1 MSLTQLLHEISIC
14 RVCEDHLPHQPRP
27 ILHVSSAARLL
38 IISQAPGSKVH
49 QTGIPWNDAS
59 GDRLRDWMN
68 LDRSTFYDKAQVAVV
83 PIGLCYPGAAQN
95 GGDKPP
101 RPECAPLWH
110 ERVLGQIPNRQLT
123 LLVGHHSQK
132 RYLGSSRK
140 KSMTETVKA
149 FSEYGPEFFPLPHPS
164 WRSVIWMRRQPW
176 FEQVVIPELQK
187 AVQETIGSRHLHA
200 TES

>member
-68 LDRSTFYDKAQVAVV
+68 VVRSTFYDKAQVAVV

-132 RYLGSSRK
+132 RYLGSS
-140 KSMTETVKA
+140 
-149 FSEYGPEFFPLPHPS
+149 SEEINDRDGEGVFRIRPRVFPTATSELAKCDLDATTA
-164 WRSVIWMRRQPW
+164 
-176 FEQVVIPELQK
+176 VVR
-187 AVQETIGSRHLHA
+187 TGGYS
-200 TES
+200 